1 MMSGGD
7 HSRGTGQRGDDAA
20 WMHRPRLR
28 EDLLAE
34 EIEDGGEQFVD
45 LIDPDT
51 GEATRLYFVEYS
63 LACGMDGQ
71 RDLASLSAW
80 AKQELGLTPSEAEV
94 RAVIA
99 ALGQFGYLDESDVAA
114 SPAAPRDAGD
124 EISFADVAA
133 PPPATPKSG
142 PTASMQIAVPLPN
155 AAALRAMEAHNEF
168 DQGTATSVAADDLV
182 AALATNPH
190 MEALAPP
197 LTSSMSAPAITR
209 TRTST
214 ATPAPIY
221 GSGDAS
227 EDKLRDVPEG
237 LVRGV
242 VAARPQA
249 PDAVEEFELGHM
261 TPLASGYGDAFGA
274 GVNFDLGNAGGVA
287 TPAASTSAAAE
298 ADAFGLGA
306 PGAAA
311 SETPAVM
318 EVPVATAVY
327 APQVDKSYEDPF
339 AEPTAAQAEASSQA
353 DTWVAAAPQ
362 PSMPSGDSFDGM
374 LDAAA
379 PRSKPAAFGDAAPSA
394 RSLDLDAEDDA
405 FETDTPA
412 VEFHDVLAGMPPRR
426 SSPSSIPPARLEF
439 GDDKTI
445 TSPEDAPAGVQPRLA
460 QQSLLDDDMTVS
472 ATDVQQAVR
481 KSQMMQIP
489 LQEADD
495 VLDMEVADMTMMAPP
510 PAARAASVLGADRG
524 NDDPTMAFVDD
535 DDFVETPAAI
545 GTAATMYAPP
555 VALPLPAHPVPAS
568 SRQPA
573 AAVGAPTHSAA
584 VKIAVTV
591 AVLAVLAVAAFFVY
605 KKLVLDKAKHTGDS
619 APQLAPQPAAPPP
632 PLTAPLAA
640 AVPTTTKLM
649 AAQTGKVAVSA
660 AVGAPVKAGDAIA
673 KLEGYAKIE
682 KQLGSATEGLIYDIE
697 KRYPAD
703 IRALQDKQKAAEGA
717 ANGPLAA
724 QLGSQVQARQAK
736 LDDAVKRRD
745 AIAAQLA
752 AFVVKAPADGTVS
765 QAAKVGDTVAAGDA
779 LVELQVTPSHTHTLT
794 LPGGA
799 TAARYQV
806 GSKTTLRGADGGAAY
821 ECDVVAIEG
830 QALQLACTGP
840 EVGAGAS
847 VIVPR

>member
-1 MMSGGD
+1 ML
-7 HSRGTGQRGDDAA
+7 
-20 WMHRPRLR
+20 RPRLR

-34 EIEDGGEQFVD
+34 EVEAGGEQFVD

-51 GEATRLYFVEYS
+51 GETTRLYYAEYG

-71 RDLASLSAW
+71 RDLASLAAW
-80 AKQELGLTPSEAEV
+80 AKQELGLTPSDAEL

-99 ALGQFGYLDESDVAA
+99 ALGQHGYLDESDVASEA
-114 SPAAPRDAGD
+114 MAAPAPAPREAAD
-124 EISFADVAA
+124 EISFADVVAA
-133 PPPATPKSG
+133 PPAAAPVRA
-142 PTASMQIAVPLPN
+142 PTASMQLAVPAP
-155 AAALRAMEAHNEF
+155 AAAVHDEF
-168 DQGTATSVAADDLV
+168 DHATATSVASEDLV
-182 AALATNPH
+182 AALSTNPH

-197 LTSSMSAPAITR
+197 LTSSMPAPAITR

-214 ATPAPIY
+214 ATPAPKFEEV
-221 GSGDAS
+221 A
-227 EDKLRDVPEG
+227 DKLRDVPEG

-242 VAARPQA
+242 VAAKPQA
-249 PDAVEEFELGHM
+249 QEAVEEFELGHM

-287 TPAASTSAAAE
+287 SFATPSAPAAAE

-306 PGAAA
+306 PGAVAGDP
-311 SETPAVM
+311 PAIM

-327 APQVDKSYEDPF
+327 APQVDASYEDPF
-339 AEPTAAQAEASSQA
+339 AEPGSAAPAADASSQA
-353 DTWVAAAPQ
+353 DTWVAPAPQ

-374 LDAAA
+374 LDVAA
-379 PRSKPAAFGDAAPSA
+379 PARAKPAAFGDAPPVA
-394 RSLDLDAEDDA
+394 RSLEPLADDDA

-412 VEFHDVLAGMPPRR
+412 VEFRDVLAGMPPRR
-426 SSPSSIPPARLEF
+426 AAPSPTPIPAALLAF
-439 GDDKTI
+439 SDDKTI
-445 TSPEDAPAGVQPRLA
+445 TSPDDAPAGVQPRSP

-510 PAARAASVLGADRG
+510 PRAGAASELGADRG
-524 NDDPTMAFVDD
+524 NDDVTMAFVEADD
-535 DDFVETPAAI
+535 LVESPAAM
-545 GTAATMYAPP
+545 GTAPTMYAPP

-568 SRQPA
+568 SRQPVA
-573 AAVGAPTHSAA
+573 TAGAPTNSAA
-584 VKIAVTV
+584 VKIAVAV

-605 KKLVLDKAKHTGDS
+605 KTQVLDKAKGSASDS
-619 APQLAPQPAAPPP
+619 APQLAPEQAPPP
-632 PLTAPLAA
+632 PLTAPLSA

-649 AAQTGKVAVSA
+649 AAQAGKVALSP
-660 AVGAPVKAGDAIA
+660 AVGTAVKAGDAIA

-752 AFVVKAPADGTVS
+752 AFVVKAPADATVS
-765 QAAKVGDTVAAGDA
+765 QAAKVGDAVAAGDA

-794 LPGGA
+794 LPAGA
-799 TAARYQV
+799 KAARYQV
-806 GSKTTLRGADGGAAY
+806 GGKTTFRGAEGAAAY

-840 EVGAGAS
+840 DVGAGAN